1 MNWRTSCTSNKHLE
15 KRAPLALLQC
25 SAMTAQWLLPGLS
38 RAASRP
44 VVLCQ
49 THFMSSYQQYFNH
62 RVPCMPGCVTLFCS
76 LPALL
81 VHLGMQTGLIMNG
94 GAVWWFLV
102 LLFVLFLPSFLAR
115 WCLDKG
121 KIILCHG
128 TDGECKK
135 RTSYDTRSSL
145 KHTLW
150 SQYVYIKTQS
160 LKKQNKKPQNQ
171 DIVELCAR
179 GTLSHHHLRPWLRSN
194 LPPLFSCR
202 YRTKRW
208 NSAGEVIVKESGDQ
222 IWWLPRWPI
231 HSVYV
236 MKPLGIM
243 LSYLAVLQVD

>member
-25 SAMTAQWLLPGLS
+25 SSMTAQWLLPGLS
-38 RAASRP
+38 RAAARP

-81 VHLGMQTGLIMNG
+81 VHLGMQTGLIMTG

-128 TDGECKK
+128 IDGECQK

-150 SQYVYIKTQS
+150 SQYVYIKTRS
-160 LKKQNKKPQNQ
+160 LKIQKKKQRKT
-171 DIVELCAR
+171 R
-179 GTLSHHHLRPWLRSN
+179 TLSSCAPEERCLTIIYVLGFAVIYRLCFPVDTEQSVEIRPVKSLWKKAETRAGDYLDGRSI
-194 LPPLFSCR
+194 PCM
-202 YRTKRW
+202 
-208 NSAGEVIVKESGDQ
+208 
-222 IWWLPRWPI
+222 WW
-231 HSVYV
+231 S
-236 MKPLGIM
+236 
-243 LSYLAVLQVD
+243 LQV